1 MKRLNLIMERCMHMK
16 QIRKLLI
23 LFIIVVLGSIGYG
36 YYKGKEI
43 PVIEKIDVSEGTVRF
58 NLDNAGYEGKTDKT
72 LVENITYDSE
82 SNTFEKL
89 YKKSDLI
96 VKVSLKNR
104 KQDYNTICSDVNIL
118 DIYKGTPLN
127 EKTIQVYEPFG
138 YQEKDFINI
147 FGACLPM
154 RENQT
159 YILFLKENADQRYQ
173 YISSLYGK
181 YNYEQDAYMEVYD
194 SEMKAKDMMQYDM
207 LDFNKDKY
215 YEIMKELGYTDLKAN
230 EGGYQRLAE
239 LKDTREIIR
248 ASFDQLVSKN
258 NRIH

>member
-1 MKRLNLIMERCMHMK
+1 MHMK

-58 NLDNAGYEGKTDKT
+58 NLDSAGYEGKTDKT
-72 LVENITYDSE
+72 VIENSTYDMDTD
-82 SNTFEKL
+82 TFEKL

-118 DIYKGTPLN
+118 DVYKGTPLN
-127 EKTIQVYEPFG
+127 GKTIQVYEPFG
-138 YQEKDFINI
+138 YQEKDIINI

-181 YNYEQDAYMEVYD
+181 YNCEQDAYLEGYD
-194 SEMKAKDMMQYDM
+194 LEMNAKDMMQYDM

-215 YEIMKELGYTDLKAN
+215 YEVMKEMGCTDMDLKAN
-230 EGGYQRLAE
+230 DEGYQRLAE
-239 LKDTREIIR
+239 LKETREMIR
-248 ASFDQLVSKN
+248 ASFDQLISQK
-258 NRIH
+258 

>member
-1 MKRLNLIMERCMHMK
+1 MHMK

-43 PVIEKIDVSEGTVRF
+43 PVIEKIDVSKGTVRF
-58 NLDNAGYEGKTDKT
+58 NLDNAGYEGKTNKT
-72 LVENITYDSE
+72 PIENSTYDMDTD
-82 SNTFEKL
+82 TFEKL

-118 DIYKGTPLN
+118 DVYKGTPLN

-138 YQEKDFINI
+138 YQVKDIINI

-181 YNYEQDAYMEVYD
+181 YNCEQDAYLEVYE
-194 SEMKAKDMMQYDM
+194 SEMNAKDMMQYDM

-215 YEIMKELGYTDLKAN
+215 YEAMKELGYTDMDLKAN
-230 EGGYQRLAE
+230 DEGYQRLAK
-239 LKDTREIIR
+239 LKDTREMIR
-248 ASFDQLVSKN
+248 ASFHKLK
-258 NRIH
+258 